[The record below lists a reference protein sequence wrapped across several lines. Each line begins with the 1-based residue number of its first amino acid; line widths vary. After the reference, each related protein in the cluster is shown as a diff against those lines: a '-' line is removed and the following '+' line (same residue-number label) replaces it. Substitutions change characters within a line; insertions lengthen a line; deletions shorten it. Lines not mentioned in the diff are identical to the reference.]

1 LISAKGVR
9 EMKSDIREPRFCPKC
24 GCSYTEHP
32 ALSRVDNEAL
42 ICTDCSTREAL
53 DAIGVSTEEQ
63 EKIISIIH
71 RNYAE

>member
-1 LISAKGVR
+1 MRFPNEKELAMLREKYPTGTMVR
-9 EMKSDIREPRFCPKC
+9 LM
-24 GCSYTEHP
+24 
-32 ALSRVDNEAL
+32 DNETL

-53 DAIGVSTEEQ
+53 DAIGVSAEEQ

>member
-1 LISAKGVR
+1 
-9 EMKSDIREPRFCPKC
+9 MKSEIREPRICPKC
-24 GCSYTEHP
+24 GCSYTERP
-32 ALSRVDNEAL
+32 ALSRVDNQTL